1 MLAFQTP
8 KPQQEVV
15 ENFSLTL
22 KKNCHR
28 HRSFPVVAGA
38 ALSQWWWGGGE
49 CVPLSQAP
57 SHWGGGFT
65 NPPAVLGLAYSQP
78 FLVTQL
84 MMD

>member
-1 MLAFQTP
+1 MLAFHTP

-15 ENFSLTL
+15 EKFSLTL
-22 KKNCHR
+22 EKNCHR
-28 HRSFPVVAGA
+28 HRSFPVIAGA
-38 ALSQWWWGGGE
+38 ALSIGGGGRGE
-49 CVPLSQAP
+49 CVPRPRPP

-65 NPPAVLGLAYSQP
+65 NPLAVLGLAYSQP